1 MRTMSGMCRT
11 GRNVRRVSDEVSDD
25 RLAWI
30 LERLIL
36 KIKTDVLLDIARE
49 AGAAIMEI
57 YAGDFKIETKSD
69 ESPLTCA
76 DRASHEVIVRR
87 LLEHFPEIPVLSEE
101 GLDIDFAERRNW
113 ERFWLV
119 DPLDGTKEF
128 IKKNGEFT
136 VNIALIEN
144 GRVVFGVVYVPA
156 RQTIYWG
163 GAEQPAMSRVGD
175 GEAHAIKVKQSVA
188 VQGLTVVMSR
198 SHPSPEL
205 EAYLQDLSVAD
216 AVSVGSSLKFCVVAE
231 GKADLYPRLGPTM
244 EWDVAAG
251 HAVVEAAGGQV
262 TTIDGDI
269 LKYNKENLL
278 NPYFI
283 VRAQK
288 GTTK

>member
-1 MRTMSGMCRT
+1 M
-11 GRNVRRVSDEVSDD
+11 
-25 RLAWI
+25 
-30 LERLIL
+30 
-36 KIKTDVLLDIARE
+36 KINTDVLLDIARE

-57 YAGDFKIETKSD
+57 YAGDFRVETKSD

-87 LLEHFPEIPVLSEE
+87 LMEHFPEIPVLSEE
-101 GLDIDFAERRNW
+101 GLDIDFAERCSW

-156 RQTIYWG
+156 RQTLYWG
-163 GAEQPAMSRVGD
+163 GAEQPAMSQVGD
-175 GEAHAIKVKQSVA
+175 GEAYAIKVKQSVA
-188 VQGLTVVMSR
+188 EQGLTVVMSR

-205 EAYLQDLSVAD
+205 EVYLQDLSVAD

-283 VRAQK
+283 VSAQK